1 MNIKGKMMLLFGAM
15 VSVLA
20 MSSCSDSKSYAEQL
34 ADERV
39 ATNLFLSQKR
49 VVNEIPADTIFETG
63 INAPYYKLD
72 EDGNVYM
79 QVVTNTGLENR
90 PKTDDIVYFRYM
102 RFNIISWCV
111 TNGDVSGVGNGNNM
125 VNSSTYF
132 MYNNYQVSTSIQ
144 YGQGIQ
150 LPLQFV
156 GVGSEV
162 NLVIKSQYGLSDE
175 IADVQPYH
183 WNIRYLKGKL

>member
-1 MNIKGKMMLLFGAM
+1 MLFGAM
-15 VSVLA
+15 VCVMSA
-20 MSSCSDSKSYAEQL
+20 SSCSDSKSYAEQL

-39 ATNLFLSQKR
+39 ATNLFLSQQR

-63 INAPYYKLD
+63 PDAPYYRLD

-79 QVVTNTGLENR
+79 QVITNTGKENR
-90 PKTDDIVYFRYM
+90 PKTDDIIYFRYM
-102 RFNIISWCV
+102 RYNIISWCV
-111 TNGDVSGVGNGNNM
+111 TGGDVYPVGNANNM
-125 VNSSTYF
+125 VNASTYF
-132 MYNNYQVSTSIQ
+132 MYNNYQVDASLQ

-150 LPLQFV
+150 LPMQFV

-162 NLVIKSQYGLSDE
+162 NLVIKSQMGLSDE

-183 WNIRYLKGKL
+183 WNIRYIKSKL

>member
-1 MNIKGKMMLLFGAM
+1 MNLKFKFVLLSLVA
-15 VSVLA
+15 VVCCT
-20 MSSCSDSKSYAEQL
+20 SSCSDNKSYAEQL

-90 PKTDDIVYFRYM
+90 PKTDDMVYFRYM

-111 TNGDVSGVGNGNNM
+111 TNGDVSAVGNGNNM

>member
-1 MNIKGKMMLLFGAM
+1 
-15 VSVLA
+15 
-20 MSSCSDSKSYAEQL
+20 
-34 ADERV
+34 
-39 ATNLFLSQKR
+39 
-49 VVNEIPADTIFETG
+49 
-63 INAPYYKLD
+63 
-72 EDGNVYM
+72 
-79 QVVTNTGLENR
+79 
-90 PKTDDIVYFRYM
+90 
-102 RFNIISWCV
+102 
-111 TNGDVSGVGNGNNM
+111 M